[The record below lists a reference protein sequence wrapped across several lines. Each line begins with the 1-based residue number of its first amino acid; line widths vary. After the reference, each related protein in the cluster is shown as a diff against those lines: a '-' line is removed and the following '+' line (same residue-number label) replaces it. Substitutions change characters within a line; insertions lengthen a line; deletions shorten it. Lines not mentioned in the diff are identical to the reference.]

1 MQFGFL
7 GIDYKNADLAVRDE
21 ISFTDQKKMEFFRK
35 AEENGIEQVMI
46 LSTCNRSEIYYFYEK
61 ESQVKAIQDIYCD
74 MFEKV
79 QIRQYIRHCEEDKAV
94 SYLFRVTAGLESMVL
109 GEDQILGQVK
119 DALDFSRTMGFSKK
133 ELNKVVRDAVTCAKK
148 VKTTFKMSEKPV
160 SVGYIGILE
169 VEKTCMIKGKTIL
182 VIGSGD
188 TAVLALRYLYEYEAG
203 KIYLCSRTLAHA
215 GNVQK
220 EFQEIE
226 IISYEQRYEI
236 MKQCDIVV
244 SATSAP
250 HVVVK
255 EECFTPE
262 KSVTFLDLATPRD
275 IDPKLSDEPKV
286 NLINLDT
293 IKEISK
299 ANQSEREELCRES
312 FTMIE
317 KEKEETIKWLFQ
329 VPMEETI
336 RSLQEKCTEIVE
348 DSYSYLSRKMD
359 LGTREQKLLKKVL
372 NASLQRM
379 IKEPIQELKH
389 LETRKEQAD
398 YKKMVEQLFGI
409 DTKKGT
415 DL

>member
-21 ISFTDQKKMEFFRK
+21 ISFTDQKKMEFFHRS
-35 AEENGIEQVMI
+35 EEVGIDQVMI
-46 LSTCNRSEIYYFYEK
+46 LSTCNRSEIYYFYENADQIK
-61 ESQVKAIQDIYCD
+61 KIQDIYCR
-74 MFEKV
+74 MFQKV
-79 QIRQYIRHCEEDKAV
+79 NIKQYIRHCEEEQAV

-133 ELNKVVRDAVTCAKK
+133 ELNKVVRDAITCAKK

-169 VEKTCMIKGKTIL
+169 LEKICGIKGKTIL
-182 VIGSGD
+182 MIGSGD
-188 TAVLALRYLYEYEAG
+188 TAILALRYLYEYEAG
-203 KIYLCSRTLAHA
+203 MIYLCSRTLAHA

-220 EFQEIE
+220 EFQEIK
-226 IISYEQRYEI
+226 IISYDQRYEI

-255 EECFTPE
+255 KEDFMPE
-262 KSVTFLDLATPRD
+262 KSITFLDLAAPRD
-275 IDPKLSDEPKV
+275 IDSKLSDDPKV

-293 IKEISK
+293 INEISK
-299 ANQSEREELCRES
+299 ANQSEREELCRQS
-312 FTMIE
+312 FTMIDQG
-317 KEKEETIKWLFQ
+317 KEETINWLFQ
-329 VPMEETI
+329 APMEETI

-359 LGTREQKLLKKVL
+359 LGTREEKLLRKVL

-389 LETRKEQAD
+389 LETRQEQAD

-409 DTKKGT
+409 ETKKGN
-415 DL
+415 

>member
-7 GIDYKNADLAVRDE
+7 GIDYKNADLTIRDE
-21 ISFTDQKKMEFFRK
+21 ISFTDQKKLEFFHK
-35 AEENGIEQVMI
+35 AEEIGVEQVMI
-46 LSTCNRSEIYYFYEK
+46 LSTCNRSEIYYFFDDEQQIK
-61 ESQVKAIQDIYCD
+61 KIQNIYCD
-74 MFEKV
+74 MFDKAE
-79 QIRQYIRHCEEDKAV
+79 IEQYIRHCEEDKAV
-94 SYLFRVTAGLESMVL
+94 FYLFRVTAGLESMVL

-133 ELNKVVRDAVTCAKK
+133 ELNKVVRDAITCAKK
-148 VKTTFKMSEKPV
+148 VKTTFRISEKPV
-160 SVGYIGILE
+160 SVGYIGICELQ
-169 VEKTCMIKGKTIL
+169 KICDIKDKMVL

-188 TAVLALRYLYEYEAG
+188 TAVLALRYLQEYEAG

-255 EECFTPE
+255 QEYYTPE
-262 KSVTFLDLATPRD
+262 KQVTFLDLATPRD
-275 IDPKLSDEPKV
+275 IDPKLSDDSKV

-299 ANQSEREELCRES
+299 ANQSEREELCRQS
-312 FTMIE
+312 NTMIS
-317 KEKEETIKWLFQ
+317 KAKEETMQWLFQ
-329 VPMEETI
+329 APMEETI

-348 DSYSYLSRKMD
+348 DSYSYLSRKID
-359 LGTREQKLLKKVL
+359 FGTREQKLLKKVL

-389 LETRKEQAD
+389 LETRQEQAD

-409 DTKKGT
+409 ETKKGK
-415 DL
+415 